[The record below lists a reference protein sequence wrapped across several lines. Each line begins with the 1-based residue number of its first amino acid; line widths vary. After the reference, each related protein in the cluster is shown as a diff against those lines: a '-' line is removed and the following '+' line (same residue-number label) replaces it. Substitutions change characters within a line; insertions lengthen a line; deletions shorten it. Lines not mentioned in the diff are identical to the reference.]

1 MERDQRSIHGRTQ
14 VQLTETQARAVK
26 KAAVEKGNSM
36 AKGIR
41 RVVEKMV
48 ESKPGI
54 EGLLR
59 NQVLYGKNN
68 LTVLARR

>member
-1 MERDQRSIHGRTQ
+1 MERDQRSIYGSINQ
-14 VQLTETQARAVK
+14 NAGEGCK